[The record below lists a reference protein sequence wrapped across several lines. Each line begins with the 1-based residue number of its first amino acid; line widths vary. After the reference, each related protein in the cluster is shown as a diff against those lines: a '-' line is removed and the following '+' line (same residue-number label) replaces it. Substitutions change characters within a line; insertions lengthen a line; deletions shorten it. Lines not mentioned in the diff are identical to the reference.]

1 VSDPK
6 VTAAHLRRAAAVYCR
21 QSTLI
26 QVERN
31 RESTLRQYD
40 LVSRAAALGWPRPAV
55 RVIDADLGV
64 SGSGLAAR
72 AGFTELT
79 EQIALG
85 QVGVVLALEV
95 SRLARSSAEW
105 YRLLD
110 LCGITDTLIADESS
124 VYHPGMF
131 DDRLLLGL
139 KGTMSEAELQ
149 VLRTRMLGGL
159 RNKAARG
166 ELRIPL
172 PAGLVWGE
180 APGQILL
187 HPDEAVRGAIGA
199 VFDRFAACGSA
210 RQVWLWPREN
220 GLQLPSARD
229 GQLAWATA
237 AYPAVHKIL
246 THPAY
251 AGAYVYGR
259 TRGERYIDTSGAPA
273 SRRRVVTSPQDW
285 QVLLVDHHPGYI
297 SWDTYLANTA
307 RLAANMAPARGGD
320 GTGATREGCALLQ
333 GLAICGVCGRRLG
346 VFYRGPAK
354 SVPGYQC
361 NGGVLVGGGQGRSCT
376 RASGLRIDPAVA
388 GHVLQALTPLAL
400 QAALDAADQAEAGH
414 DAALEQWRRQA
425 EQARYAATRAERRYR
440 AVDPENRLVARGL
453 EAEWEAALQA
463 ARDADAEL
471 ERREQARPV
480 QLSPDERAQILALGT
495 DLPALWAAPS
505 TTDRDRKELLH
516 ALLDD
521 VVITVDNQARTARL
535 VLHWKGGMV
544 SETSADLPRPKPPYR
559 TSEDT
564 ISLIGRLAAHYDDS
578 MIAKVLNQQQ
588 RRTAQGVSFT
598 PANVATI
605 RKRNAI
611 PARQGGT
618 GHDEDGEVMSVHQAA
633 AGLGIT
639 ASTLYRWVNDGFVPG
654 EQITPGAPWRI
665 RLTDSI
671 HALVAD
677 DAPAGWV
684 PVQVAT
690 AALGVSRQTVL
701 QRVKRGGLRAVH
713 IRAGRRKGLR
723 IELPARQDGLF

>member
-1 VSDPK
+1 MSDPK

-40 LVSRAAALGWPRPAV
+40 LVSRAAALGWPPAAV
-55 RVIDADLGV
+55 RVVDADLGV

-72 AGFTELT
+72 AGFTGLT

-110 LCGITDTLIADESS
+110 LCGITDTLIADEAS

-139 KGTMSEAELQ
+139 KGTMAEAELQ
-149 VLRTRMLGGL
+149 VLRARMLGGL

-187 HPDEAVRGAIGA
+187 HPDEAVRGAITA
-199 VFDRFAACGSA
+199 VFDRFAASGSA
-210 RQVWLWPREN
+210 RQVWLWLREN
-220 GLQLPSARD
+220 DLQLPSLRD
-229 GQLAWATA
+229 GQLAWSTA

-246 THPAY
+246 THPAH

-259 TRGERYIDTSGAPA
+259 TRAERYIDASGTPA
-273 SRRRVVTSPQDW
+273 GRRRVVPRREDW
-285 QVLLVDHHPGYI
+285 QVLITGHHPGYI
-297 SWDTYLANTA
+297 DWDTYLANTA
-307 RLAANMAPARGGD
+307 RLAANMPPARGAD

-333 GLAICGVCGRRLG
+333 ALAICGICGRRLG

-354 SVPGYQC
+354 SIPGYEC
-361 NGGVLVGGGQGRSCT
+361 NGGVRVGGGQGRRCT
-376 RASGLRIDPAVA
+376 RVSGLRTDPAVA
-388 GHVLQALTPLAL
+388 GHVLEVLTPLAL
-400 QAALDAADQAEAGH
+400 QAALDAADQIEAGH
-414 DAALEQWRRQA
+414 DAALDQWRRQA

-440 AVDPENRLVARGL
+440 TVDPENRLVARGL

-463 ARDADAEL
+463 ARDADTEL
-471 ERREQARPV
+471 DRREAARPIR
-480 QLSPDERAQILALGT
+480 LSADERARILALAT

-516 ALLDD
+516 TLLDN
-521 VVITVDNQARTARL
+521 VVITADDTSRTARL
-535 VLHWKGGMV
+535 VLHWKGGLV
-544 SETSADLPRPKPPYR
+544 SELTADLPRPKPPYR

-564 ISLIGRLAAHYDDS
+564 VSLIGRLAAHYDDS
-578 MIAKVLNQQQ
+578 MITKVLNQQK
-588 RRTAQGVSFT
+588 RRTATGMSFT

-605 RKRNAI
+605 RKRHGI
-611 PARQGGT
+611 PPCHSGDAP
-618 GHDEDGEVMSVHQAA
+618 DPDGEVMSVQQAA
-633 AGLGIT
+633 AELGIT
-639 ASTLYRWVNDGFVPG
+639 ASTLYRWLNDGFVPG
-654 EQITPGAPWRI
+654 QQITPGAPWRI
-665 RLTDSI
+665 RLTGSI
-671 HALVAD
+671 RNLVAD

-690 AALGVSRQTVL
+690 ASLGVSRQTVL
-701 QRVKRGGLRAVH
+701 QRVKRGELRAVH

-723 IELPARQDGLF
+723 IELPALQDRLF

>member
-1 VSDPK
+1 MSDPK
-6 VTAAHLRRAAAVYCR
+6 VTPAHLRRAAAVYCR

-72 AGFTELT
+72 AGFTEMT

-124 VYHPGMF
+124 VYHPSMF

-149 VLRTRMLGGL
+149 VLRARMLGGL

-180 APGQILL
+180 QPGQILL
-187 HPDEAVRGAIGA
+187 HPDEGVRGAIGA
-199 VFDRFAACGSA
+199 VFERFAACGSA
-210 RQVWLWPREN
+210 RQVWLWLREN
-220 GLQLPSARD
+220 ALQLPSARD
-229 GQLAWATA
+229 GQLAWVTA

-259 TRGERYIDTSGAPA
+259 TRGERFIDACGAPA
-273 SRRRVVTSPQDW
+273 SRRRVVTSSQDW
-285 QVLLVDHHPGYI
+285 QVLLTGHHPGYI

-307 RLAANMAPARGGD
+307 RLAANMAPARGAA

-333 GLAICGVCGRRLG
+333 GLAICGICGRRLG

-361 NGGVLVGGGQGRSCT
+361 NGGVLVSGGQGRFCT

-388 GHVLQALTPLAL
+388 QHVLEALTPLAL
-400 QAALDAADQAEAGH
+400 QAALDAADQAEAGN
-414 DAALEQWRRQA
+414 DVALDQWRRQA

-463 ARDADAEL
+463 AHDADAEL
-471 ERREQARPV
+471 DRREQARPV
-480 QLSPDERAQILALGT
+480 QLSPDERARILALG
-495 DLPALWAAPS
+495 
-505 TTDRDRKELLH
+505 
-516 ALLDD
+516 
-521 VVITVDNQARTARL
+521 
-535 VLHWKGGMV
+535 
-544 SETSADLPRPKPPYR
+544 ADLPRPKPPYR

-564 ISLIGRLAAHYDDS
+564 ISLIGRLAVHYDDS

-588 RRTAQGVSFT
+588 RHTAQGMSFT

-605 RKRNAI
+605 RKRHNI

-633 AGLGIT
+633 AELGIT
-639 ASTLYRWVNDGFVPG
+639 ASTLYRWLNDGFVPG

-665 RLTDSI
+665 RLTQSI
-671 HALVAD
+671 RELVAD

-690 AALGVSRQTVL
+690 ASLGVSRQTVL
-701 QRVKRGGLRAVH
+701 QRVKRGELRAAH

-723 IELPARQDGLF
+723 IELPACQDGLF